1 MSDSQKKAKPTLETL
16 LLEGQVL
23 SGRDVIEKNKLKEKE
38 LRLFQEALEFEERNR
53 QSKRVKAFS
62 SPFEGGHSG

>member
-16 LLEGQVL
+16 ILEGQIV

-38 LRLFQEALEFEERNR
+38 LKLFQEALEFEERNR
-53 QSKRVKAFS
+53 KSKRR
-62 SPFEGGHSG
+62 